1 MRLFMYKKF
10 GHIFVSL
17 QKLAQALLLPLAFVQ
32 IIVILEWL
40 SMYVE
45 SINVFVWQL
54 WDYMPVTFA
63 VGVAVGMVE
72 RKNSLVGF
80 CAAIFYIVGVS
91 VTLGNNF
98 TIQSFYGIFC
108 GICVAWLYNRLKDVR
123 IPKWFLF
130 LKQEHLMFLITFVV
144 SLIIN
149 FLLQP
154 VIFYFDQFGIKMWDL
169 IKDKYAVAAMFNG
182 FCNRL
187 LIPVG
192 LHHLLYGFEAWQLGK
207 YKGVQGE
214 IFRYTKGDKSAGFIM
229 AGLYPVAMFELPAAA
244 LAIFCGLPKEE
255 RKRNKGTFLTTILT
269 TILTGVTEPI
279 EYLFIFTSPIL
290 YLIHAGLA
298 GLTCL
303 ISAQLNVR
311 IIYSYFPGL
320 FSYFINCTLGEN
332 THYIFYIGAG
342 LFVVYFMVFYFAIKL
357 FHIPVNG
364 YLSFS
369 QRTTSKRNEQAQVN
383 YIARCYIEAL
393 GGVGNISELF
403 SCTTRLRIVV
413 NDIQLVNQAQIKE
426 TGALGVSKIG
436 NNYVQIIVGMGVD
449 NIYREI
455 ESICNEA
462 RERSET

>member
-17 QKLAQALLLPLAFVQ
+17 QKLAQALLLPLVFVQ
-32 IIVILEWL
+32 VIIVLEWL
-40 SMYVE
+40 STYVG
-45 SINVFVWQL
+45 SINLFVWKLQ
-54 WDYMPVTFA
+54 DYMPIIFA
-63 VGVAVGMVE
+63 IGVAIGFVE
-72 RKNSLVGF
+72 RKSSLVGL
-80 CAAIFYIVGVS
+80 CAAIFYIVGIS
-91 VTLGNNF
+91 VALKNSF
-98 TIQSFYGIFC
+98 TAQNFYGIFC
-108 GICVAWLYNRLKDVR
+108 GICAVWLYNRLKDVH
-123 IPKWFLF
+123 IPKRFLF
-130 LKQEHLMFLITFVV
+130 LKQEHLMVLVTIVV
-144 SLIIN
+144 SVVIN

-154 VIFYFDQFGIKMWDL
+154 IVFYFDQFGIKMGEL

-187 LIPVG
+187 LVPIG
-192 LHHLLYGFEAWQLGK
+192 LHHLLYGFVALQLGK
-207 YKGVQGE
+207 YKEVQGE
-214 IFRYTKGDKSAGFIM
+214 IVRYANGDSSAGFIM
-229 AGLYPVAMFELPAAA
+229 AGLYPVAIFGLPAAA

-255 RKRNKGTFLTTILT
+255 RKKNKGTFLTTILT

-298 GLTCL
+298 GLTCF

-320 FSYFINCTLGEN
+320 FSYFINCAPGEN
-332 THYIFYIGAG
+332 TRYIFYIGAG

-357 FHIPVNG
+357 FHIPVNR

-383 YIARCYIEAL
+383 YIARRYIEAL
-393 GGVGNISELF
+393 GGVENISELF

-413 NDIQLVNQAQIKE
+413 NDTKLVDQAQIKD
-426 TGALGVSKIG
+426 TGALGVNKMG

-449 NIYREI
+449 DIYREI

-462 RERSET
+462 KERSET